1 MMEKVGNCA
10 KYMCMVA
17 PKQMKCMPILA
28 GANPRTSYPTI
39 PTADRILV
47 RSVVEDIILREVL
60 TRMVLTQVS
69 MIVPG

>member
-1 MMEKVGNCA
+1 MMEKVGTCA

-39 PTADRILV
+39 PVADHILV
-47 RSVVEDIILREVL
+47 RAVVEDIVFREFL
-60 TRMVLTQVS
+60 TRMVLNQVS
-69 MIVPG
+69 IVVPG